1 MSEFNIKFGTSRVA
15 DSRVVQRDSGT
26 NITLKSS
33 IPASSIQRLTDID
46 MNGLEDGSVLVFEA
60 STNSFQL
67 KQFLNVSSN
76 GEVVFDARS
85 DF

>member
-15 DSRVVQRDSGT
+15 QRDSGT

-76 GEVVFDARS
+76 GEIVFDAGS

>member
-1 MSEFNIKFGTSRVA
+1 MSEFNIKFGTSSSNRVI
-15 DSRVVQRDSGT
+15 QRDSGT

-33 IPASSIQRLTDID
+33 IPASNIQRLTDVE

-60 STNSFQL
+60 NTNSFQL
-67 KQFLNVSSN
+67 KQFLNVSAN
-76 GEVVFDARS
+76 GEVLFDAGS

>member
-15 DSRVVQRDSGT
+15 ASRVVQRDSGT

-76 GEVVFDARS
+76 GEVVFDAGS

>member
-76 GEVVFDARS
+76 GEVVFDAGS

>member
-15 DSRVVQRDSGT
+15 GSRVVQRDSGT

-76 GEVVFDARS
+76 GEVVFDAGS

>member
-1 MSEFNIKFGTSRVA
+1 MSEFNIKFGTSRA
-15 DSRVVQRDSGT
+15 AASRVVQRDSGT

-76 GEVVFDARS
+76 GEVVFDAGS